1 MAARTSVVTTVEDA
15 ATLVH
20 DGDTIGIGGFVT
32 TNKPCAFIRELA
44 KQRRRDLT
52 IVAAPSSVEVDLLI
66 GLGLV
71 KELITPY
78 VGAEA
83 LAPVTPFFGAWA
95 GRRFK
100 VQETDNATL
109 IAMLKAQIQRVPFLP
124 LQVIG
129 TSICDYNEYVSV
141 IADPFG
147 GPPVAVARPIEID
160 VALIHAMRA
169 DKYGNVQHRGAHWI
183 DHLIAMAARK
193 VVVQVERI
201 VSNETIRS
209 TAVDTTL
216 PCEFVDAVA
225 EAPHGAHPTASQN
238 FYRLD
243 TEFIKVYV
251 SASRAYLAGEPD
263 FYEKMIRRFVDEPW
277 THAEYCEAIG
287 MQRLFGLSLEG
298 SDR

>member
-1 MAARTSVVTTVEDA
+1 MAARRSVVTTVEEA
-15 ATLVH
+15 ATLIH

-32 TNKPCAFIRELA
+32 TNKPCAIIRELA
-44 KQRRRDLT
+44 KQRRKDLT

-66 GLGLV
+66 GLGCV

-78 VGAEA
+78 MGAEA

-100 VQETDNATL
+100 TQETDNGTL
-109 IAMLKAQIQRVPFLP
+109 IAMLKSRIQRVPFLP
-124 LQVIG
+124 VQVVG
-129 TSICDYNEYVSV
+129 TSICDHNEYVSV
-141 IADPFG
+141 IDDPFG
-147 GPPVAVARPIEID
+147 GPPVAVARPVKID
-160 VALIHAMRA
+160 VAIIHAMRA
-169 DKYGNVQHRGAHWI
+169 DKYGNVQHRGAHFL
-183 DHLIAMAARK
+183 DHLFAMAADK

-209 TAVDTTL
+209 TALDTTL
-216 PCEFVDAVA
+216 PCEFVTAVA

-251 SASRAYLAGEPD
+251 DASRAFLAGEPD
-263 FYEKMIRRFVDEPW
+263 FYNKMMQRFVYEPW
-277 THAEYCEAIG
+277 THADYCEAIG

-298 SDR
+298 SDD